1 MGIFLFVRPEQ
12 KLTKEKLLRRPTA
25 LRCAVKQRNAC
36 FPPPPPPP
44 PPAPSPSVFIISNT
58 PQVLALSAR
67 SSVTDL
73 HAHPYLAIQQL
84 TAVSSRGQPCLL
96 SRQASVA
103 CLISSTPRSP

>member
-25 LRCAVKQRNAC
+25 LRCAVRQRNAC
-36 FPPPPPPP
+36 FPPPP

-58 PQVLALSAR
+58 PQVLAPSAR

-96 SRQASVA
+96 SPQARVA